1 MACYLHAMESFH
13 TARKSRQT
21 LIWLGATQQRLVTR
35 INRALKGAELP
46 YAQFVVL
53 THLASLPGR
62 AWTVT
67 DLASALETGQPG
79 VSKILRRLTTKGLVM
94 IDSDPEDRRLK
105 RHRLT
110 AAGETAHGEA
120 FRRIAPEAE
129 NIFAGWKEDDIDAL
143 HTLLYKLKSSLGDAG
158 R

>member
-1 MACYLHAMESFH
+1 MATSHLE
-13 TARKSRQT
+13 RKSRQT
-21 LIWLGATQQRLVTR
+21 LIWLGSTQQRLVTR

-46 YAQFVVL
+46 YAQVVVL

-79 VSKILRRLTTKGLVM
+79 VSKILRRLTTKGFVM

-110 AAGETAHGEA
+110 AAGKTAHGEA

-129 NIFAGWKEDDIDAL
+129 NIFAGWQEDDIHAL
-143 HTLLYKLKSSLGDAG
+143 HALLYKLKSSLGDAG

>member
-1 MACYLHAMESFH
+1 METSPVE
-13 TARKSRQT
+13 RKSRQT
-21 LIWLGATQQRLVTR
+21 LIWLGATQQRLATR

-79 VSKILRRLTTKGLVM
+79 ISKILRRLTAKGFVTV
-94 IDSDPEDRRLK
+94 DTDPGDGRLK
-105 RHRLT
+105 RLRLT
-110 AAGETAHGEA
+110 AAGNTAHGEA
-120 FRRIAPEAE
+120 FQRIAPEAE
-129 NIFAGWKEDDIDAL
+129 NIFTGWEKDDIDAL
-143 HTLLYKLKSSLGDAG
+143 HALLYKLKSSLGDPG